1 MTDRIVIPTKQGRA
15 MAQAFAFLLL
25 TPISTGL
32 LLLSWL
38 AFARGD
44 WVSGLILLVIG
55 APATLF
61 CFTQIATSMR
71 AAKPNVEMIVLE
83 QKTFY
88 DCRIMKHP
96 VPWSRLE
103 WEICPRTRRVFINI
117 ARDYEGHMH
126 RAIPDQL
133 MCLVRRM
140 TGRFSYVVSSTNT
153 GMPKSTLAHEM
164 RTHRRPRGNHSMRD
178 AIPAE

>member
-1 MTDRIVIPTKQGRA
+1 

-25 TPISTGL
+25 MPISTGL

-61 CFTQIATSMR
+61 CFAQIATYMR
-71 AAKPNVEMIVLE
+71 AAKPNAELIVLD

-103 WEICPRTRRVFINI
+103 WEICPRSRRVFINV
-117 ARDYEGHMH
+117 APDYEGHMH
-126 RAIPDQL
+126 RAVPDLL
-133 MCLVRRM
+133 MGLTRRL
-140 TGRFSYVVSSTNT
+140 TGRFNYAVSSAHT

-164 RTHRRPRGNHSMRD
+164 RAHCRPTGNHSMRD